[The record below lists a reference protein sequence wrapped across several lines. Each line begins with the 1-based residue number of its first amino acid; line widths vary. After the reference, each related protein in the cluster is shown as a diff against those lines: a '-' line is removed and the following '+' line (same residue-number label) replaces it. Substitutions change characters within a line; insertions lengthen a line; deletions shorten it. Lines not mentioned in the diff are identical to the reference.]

1 MQKVLLPIDL
11 ISATFYEHTQ
21 ILNGSQVT
29 KSLSLKA
36 LWVNIKLKIVLL
48 KRDMLILLYE

>member
-1 MQKVLLPIDL
+1 MQKNLLPVDL
-11 ISATFYEHTQ
+11 ISATLYEHTRTF
-21 ILNGSQVT
+21 NGSQVT
-29 KSLSLKA
+29 KGWSLKA